1 MTVFKTDDGDF
12 DVSKMSLQNQ
22 HIFVLAQKLV
32 AEIKSMSDEIETK
45 KAALEWFKAQ
55 LMTECND
62 DTKITYERA
71 RDEDGKFIADDPNTP
86 DNEAYVRSDT

>member
-32 AEIKSMSDEIETK
+32 AEIKSMSDEIESK
-45 KAALEWFKAQ
+45 KAALEWFK
-55 LMTECND
+55 
-62 DTKITYERA
+62 
-71 RDEDGKFIADDPNTP
+71 G
-86 DNEAYVRSDT
+86 S

>member
-1 MTVFKTDDGDF
+1 MTVFKTDNGDY

-22 HIFVLAQKLV
+22 HIFVLAQKLIGD
-32 AEIKSMSDEIETK
+32 IKSLSDDIESK

-55 LMTECND
+55 LGTECND

-71 RDEDGKFIADDPNTP
+71 RDEDGRFIADDPDTP
-86 DNEAYVRSDT
+86 ENEAYVQS

>member
-32 AEIKSMSDEIETK
+32 TDIKSLSDDIESK
-45 KAALEWFKAQ
+45 KAALEWFKGQ
-55 LMTECND
+55 LQTECND

-71 RDEDGKFIADDPNTP
+71 RDEDGKFIADDPDTP
-86 DNEAYVRSDT
+86 ENEAYVRS